1 MVMVLSKRFLIG
13 ATVVLATVAS
23 AAAQEATQARVSP
36 LPGGASS
43 IVETFEDWRVTCGA
57 NGDKS
62 VCTISQTQNQQNGQR
77 VLEIGVG
84 PGEGEGTVKG
94 ALSLPF
100 GLALDKG
107 VTLQIGDGNPGEPIA
122 FSTCL
127 PGGCIIPLNFDEATV
142 AQLRS
147 AQTIKL
153 GAVTVQEQAT
163 QFAVSLKG
171 FSAALDRAAAIAN

>member
-127 PGGCIIPLNFDEATV
+127 PGGCIVP
-142 AQLRS
+142 

-153 GAVTVQEQAT
+153 GAVTVQEQAA

-171 FSAALDRAAAIAN
+171 FSAALDRAAAITN

>member
-1 MVMVLSKRFLIG
+1 M
-13 ATVVLATVAS
+13 
-23 AAAQEATQARVSP
+23 
-36 LPGGASS
+36 
-43 IVETFEDWRVTCGA
+43 TCGA

-62 VCTISQTQNQQNGQR
+62 VCTISQTQTQQNGQR

-153 GAVTVQEQAT
+153 GAVTVQEQAA

-171 FSAALDRAAAIAN
+171 FSAALDRAAAITN